1 MPQSSETEEV
11 AAFSPEALIDWT
23 FERCNRRFEHAV
35 LAGDNDKAQAYNQRR
50 GLLADF
56 RNFAGAADEDVREQ
70 VTHKLNTMEDLSSC
84 EGSPTRDLYE
94 SDDEK
99 ATRIEYRRMAMH
111 ALPGSMAMQL
121 QGCGMSDDSGGSWF
135 QFAFLSAWTLLL
147 AIYSWYMLHNMNRYA
162 YVPPPPMPSTLNVGS
177 EPKVERNETSIEGL
191 VTWTLVRVMRRLK
204 SAKETGNI
212 GRIMRFQQSEKRLES
227 CFYHLPN
234 ASNVDKER
242 IITLLSG
249 EHELSDD
256 DDSPFGA
263 MSKMCD
269 DEKAFHINSDAQT
282 HRCILT
288 LFELN
293 KVEQILDLLHPFNDA
308 LALAPTPSNNPDG

>member
-1 MPQSSETEEV
+1 
-11 AAFSPEALIDWT
+11 
-23 FERCNRRFEHAV
+23 
-35 LAGDNDKAQAYNQRR
+35 
-50 GLLADF
+50 
-56 RNFAGAADEDVREQ
+56 
-70 VTHKLNTMEDLSSC
+70 
-84 EGSPTRDLYE
+84 
-94 SDDEK
+94 
-99 ATRIEYRRMAMH
+99 
-111 ALPGSMAMQL
+111 
-121 QGCGMSDDSGGSWF
+121 
-135 QFAFLSAWTLLL
+135 
-147 AIYSWYMLHNMNRYA
+147 MNRYA
-162 YVPPPPMPSTLNVGS
+162 YVPPPPVPSTLNVGS
-177 EPKVERNETSIEGL
+177 EPKVEHNETSIEGL
-191 VTWTLVRVMRRLK
+191 VTWTLVRLMGRLK

-212 GRIMRFQQSEKRLES
+212 GRIMRFQQLEKRLES
-227 CFYHLPN
+227 CLCHLPN